1 MKIRST
7 VGLILTLGLLH
18 GTIVR
23 AGPPPSVQAEVN
35 SLLAQIDKSSCQFYR
50 NGTWYDS
57 AAAQAHLRDKYDYL
71 VQRNLIDTTEQF
83 IERAATK
90 SSFSGKEYLVKC
102 NDGVAVKSSQW
113 LRDELARLR
122 SH

>member
-1 MKIRST
+1 MKKQSII
-7 VGLILTLGLLH
+7 GLTLMFGLLH

-23 AGPPPSVQAEVN
+23 ADPSPVVQAEVN
-35 SLLAQIDKSSCQFYR
+35 SLLAQIDKSGCQFYR
-50 NGTWYDS
+50 NGIWYGPEK
-57 AAAQAHLRDKYDYL
+57 AQAHLRDKYDYL

-90 SSFSGKEYLVKC
+90 SSFSGKQYLVKC
-102 NDGVAVKSSQW
+102 NDGVAVKSSLW